1 MAARFT
7 CQARILNQLYSTP
20 VPYWTTKEC
29 EAETNKRISIDS
41 GEAYMSICSCCFKR
55 FIKRSMEKKWY
66 GWFDCDYP
74 PEAEVVGSKWFYE
87 NVKHVKL
94 IKATPTVVAVNT
106 FDPEA
111 EASAKE
117 PEPEPEAKEAE
128 PEAKEAEAK
137 EPVPEVEAALEQQ
150 MAKMTIQD
158 NKEALR
164 QRIKEIQ
171 ARAKPVEQE
180 TKLIIKDKK
189 EALKQRIK
197 EIQARAKPGKMPM
210 KEIQTAFKEITDLKT
225 QIHML

>member
-20 VPYWTTKEC
+20 VPYWSTKEC

-87 NVKHVKL
+87 NVKHVKV

-106 FDPEA
+106 FDPEPLVLVLPLA
-111 EASAKE
+111 SAKEPEAAAKE
-117 PEPEPEAKEAE
+117 PEPEP
-128 PEAKEAEAK
+128 
-137 EPVPEVEAALEQQ
+137 VPEAALEQQ

-171 ARAKPVEQE
+171 ARAKPDQQE

>member
-20 VPYWTTKEC
+20 VPYWSTKEC

-117 PEPEPEAKEAE
+117 PEPEPEPEAKEAE
-128 PEAKEAEAK
+128 PEAV
-137 EPVPEVEAALEQQ
+137 PGPEVALEQQ

-164 QRIKEIQ
+164 KRIKEIQ

>member
-1 MAARFT
+1 
-7 CQARILNQLYSTP
+7 

-106 FDPEA
+106 FDPEPLPLTVA
-111 EASAKE
+111 SAKEPEASAKE
-117 PEPEPEAKEAE
+117 PEPVPVPVPVPEPEAV
-128 PEAKEAEAK
+128 PEVKEAEA
-137 EPVPEVEAALEQQ
+137 EPEAALEQQ

>member
-20 VPYWTTKEC
+20 VPYWSTKEC

-87 NVKHVKL
+87 NVKHVKV

-106 FDPEA
+106 FDPEPLVLVLPLA
-111 EASAKE
+111 SAKEPEAAAKE
-117 PEPEPEAKEAE
+117 PEPEPE
-128 PEAKEAEAK
+128 
-137 EPVPEVEAALEQQ
+137 PVPEAALEQQ